1 MSLFRNRRLRRRL
14 LVVLLAVFAG
24 LFLRDSLFSILNQ
37 HQPNF
42 YFRIYS
48 PQYHADKSDADV
60 LPPPLGSH
68 QYLSDGLVV
77 VNPDG
82 PHPILELI
90 RSAEEQWNV
99 KLERASRTLEEA
111 VAEYK
116 RRWVL
121 IINPKS

>member
-1 MSLFRNRRLRRRL
+1 M
-14 LVVLLAVFAG
+14 
-24 LFLRDSLFSILNQ
+24 
-37 HQPNF
+37 
-42 YFRIYS
+42 YS
-48 PQYHADKSDADV
+48 PQYKADNPDADV

-68 QYLSDGLVV
+68 QYLPNGLVV

-99 KLERASRTLEEA
+99 KLERASRPVEQA

-116 RRWVL
+116 WRWVL
-121 IINPKS
+121 IINPNS